1 MNMPAAII
9 LWLIGVTFIA
19 LSYIKGPMLTIIGL
33 QFITM
38 GLQFYLGN
46 NKNGQRQ
53 ARSQHTKLRR

>member
-53 ARSQHTKLRR
+53 A